1 MGEREQDDGRAFE
14 LRRAAQV
21 SKESSEN
28 GDDRHAARKEKD
40 ADPSALPQRLRQKY
54 YVVEDEKANARIYA
68 DPHGEY
74 LVAKTS
80 PDRLV
85 TRVASLEIV
94 RDLVAIAAHR
104 GWEKIEISG
113 ALEFRREAWLAASVR
128 GIEVKGYEPTEL
140 DHAALAKLKGR
151 AERESRTHASER
163 PRAGEAARQSPSSD
177 RAGSQR
183 ADERNVR
190 SHLAVIERVAL
201 AAFPKDTEA
210 RKRVLEAARER
221 IARHRRSGGHFER
234 AEVAEK
240 SELALGKRRSAGK
253 TKEANRFAGSE
264 RIR

>member
-1 MGEREQDDGRAFE
+1 VGEVEQDKGRAFE
-14 LRRAAQV
+14 LRGAARV
-21 SKESSEN
+21 AEEPSEN
-28 GDDRHAARKEKD
+28 GDDAHSARKEKD
-40 ADPSALPQRLRQKY
+40 EVRSGLPERLRQKY

-68 DPHGEY
+68 DRHGEY

-85 TRVASLEIV
+85 TRVASVEIV

-113 ALEFRREAWLAASVR
+113 ALEFRREAWLAASAR

-140 DHAALAKLKGR
+140 DRAVLAKLQGR
-151 AERESRTHASER
+151 AKRESRTHASER
-163 PRAGEAARQSPSSD
+163 ARAGEAARQSPSTD
-177 RAGSQR
+177 RADAHRG
-183 ADERNVR
+183 DERNIR

-201 AAFPKDTEA
+201 AAFPKDPEA

-221 IARHRRSGGHFER
+221 IAHHRLGGGHFER

-240 SELALGKRRSAGK
+240 
-253 TKEANRFAGSE
+253 TKPAPERWAAERTKDSNRISGNQ
-264 RIR
+264 RVR